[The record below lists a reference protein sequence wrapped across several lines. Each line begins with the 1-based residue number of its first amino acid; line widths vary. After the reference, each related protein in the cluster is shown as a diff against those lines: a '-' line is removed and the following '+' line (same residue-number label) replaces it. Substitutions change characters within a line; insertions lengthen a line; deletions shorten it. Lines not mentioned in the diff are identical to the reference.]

1 MINNNFD
8 EEDAKSSLKMLDK
21 EPYIISNCNIE
32 LSENSKNAVFYV
44 RGKRRNLVDLSDCNF
59 KGYLAK
65 DSYCI
70 DCITISDDSPKMFVK
85 NCLLLNDNSMSLS
98 SSDAFT
104 TNQIDNAFDF
114 IKSRHR
120 NDLKKKATIVI
131 AISSTITSAILMGVI
146 FLIVIK
152 KKSNYQTDD
161 EIP

>member
-1 MINNNFD
+1 MISKF
-8 EEDAKSSLKMLDK
+8 
-21 EPYIISNCNIE
+21 INIT
-32 LSENSKNAVFYV
+32 STKHDGAVFYV

-70 DCITISDDSPKMFVK
+70 DGITISDDSPKMFVK
-85 NCLLLNDNSMSLS
+85 NCLLLNDNSMSLLS

-131 AISSTITSAILMGVI
+131 AISTITSAILMGVI